1 LSDVSLLPRSVL
13 AVAVTAV
20 LATSG
25 SSISAPDAAG
35 HAAAVPAPVG
45 EVVSFGDSW
54 TDAGTFGYVYG
65 TAGGGS
71 WAQLLA
77 AEYGADQEPN
87 RRVQRGGDGTVSGTP
102 VGGLNYAEGGAVVSP
117 PTADPEDVPLPT
129 ADPDDVP
136 RPVSAQL
143 AAFLRQHGR
152 FAPDEM
158 VTVWAG
164 ANDILSILHGSG
176 DADRA
181 RRFTTGQLT
190 AAEMA
195 EAAVDVQAAA
205 RREAAL
211 VSDMLRASAR
221 WVAVLTVIDQ
231 GITAQ
236 APGIQAGGNAEAG
249 ALTTTYNQALAAALP
264 HDPRVAL
271 VDVAGL
277 FADVQV
283 HPAAYGYRVVD
294 GDACTN
300 GGPRCDPGEWKTP
313 DADRTFAFAAYGHF
327 TTATR
332 QLVARFVHDQ
342 AGQAWG
348 W

>member
-1 LSDVSLLPRSVL
+1 LSDVSMLRSVL
-13 AVAVTAV
+13 AVTVAAV

-25 SSISAPDAAG
+25 SSVPVPDPAG
-35 HAAAVPAPVG
+35 HAAAVPRPVA

-87 RRVQRGGDGTVSGTP
+87 RRVQRTDDGTVSRTT
-102 VGGLNYAEGGAVVSP
+102 VGGLNYAEGGAVV
-117 PTADPEDVPLPT
+117 AQQT

-136 RPVSAQL
+136 RPLTAQL
-143 AAFLRQHGR
+143 AAFLHQHGR
-152 FAPDEM
+152 FAPGQM

-164 ANDILSILHGSG
+164 ANDILAALRGDG

-181 RRFTTGQLT
+181 HRFATGRLT
-190 AAEMA
+190 PAEMA
-195 EAAVDVQAAA
+195 QAAVAVRAAA

-211 VSDMLRASAR
+211 VSDMLAASAR
-221 WVAVLTVIDQ
+221 WVAVLTVIGQ

-236 APGIQAGGNAEAG
+236 APGIQAGGDAEADL
-249 ALTTTYNQALAAALP
+249 LTTTYNRSLAAALP
-264 HDPRVAL
+264 HDPRVRL

-277 FADVQV
+277 FADVRV
-283 HPAAYGYRVVD
+283 HPAAYGYTVVD

-300 GGPRCDPGEWKTP
+300 GGPRCDPGDWKTP

-332 QLVARFVHDQ
+332 QLVAGFVHDQ
-342 AGQAWG
+342 AGEAWG